1 MSPWP
6 TEHHFAAWI
15 GLTPQNEVSGGKIL
29 KKRTRK
35 VVSRLATVLRMA
47 ATTLRLSQ
55 SYLGAQFRR
64 FRGKLGAPKAITAM
78 AAKLARLIYRML
90 KYGQAYVDQGA
101 AFYEEKFRQQRLQQ
115 ITKQAA
121 RQGYAL
127 VPLATLAQNAPA

>member
-90 KYGQAYVDQGA
+90 NKPPARVMRS
-101 AFYEEKFRQQRLQQ
+101 FRW
-115 ITKQAA
+115 
-121 RQGYAL
+121 
-127 VPLATLAQNAPA
+127 PL

>member
-64 FRGKLGAPKAITAM
+64 FRGKLGAPKAITTM
-78 AAKLARLIYRML
+78 AAKLTRLIYRML

-101 AFYEEKFRQQRLQQ
+101 VFYEEKFRQEQIKR

-121 RQGYAL
+121 RQGFSL
-127 VPLATLAQNAPA
+127 VPMAPLAQNAPV